1 MASKLPVWGIDLGQC
16 SLKALKLQGDA
27 EQVELLAFDLLE
39 HDQILSQAEADTNE
53 MITKAIETFVS
64 RNDLS
69 NSRIV
74 VSVPGQQTL
83 TRFTKMPPVEP
94 KKLPSMV
101 QYEAS
106 QQIPFDMDEVVWD
119 YQVFADDDTAEVE
132 VGIFAIRKELIRSYL
147 SRFTDAGIEPFIV
160 QASPMASYNT
170 ARFESTLP
178 EGDAAVM
185 LDMGA
190 LATDL
195 IVIEG
200 ERIWSR
206 PIPLGGNRFTEAL
219 VSAFKIPFKKAER
232 LKRNAASSKY
242 SRQIFHAM
250 RPVFAD
256 LVSEIQRS
264 IGFYTSTHREANI
277 TRVIGMGNA
286 FKLPGLQKFLQQNL
300 QIKTEKLSGFRHLKV
315 MTIEKKEEFQGNVMS
330 LGVAYGLALQGLGLA
345 AVESNLLP
353 LEVRRTLL
361 WSKKR
366 AWFAAAAACLA
377 LTAGALWMGNVM
389 AGNALAAGLG
399 SLSPDNIRPRR
410 FGTPKQA
417 MQALDSLSP
426 STPAVEQAI
435 IAGGAAQ
442 KLTEAFNQAGRVG
455 GDSSTLK
462 MLAKIP
468 EKNVFIPRIVD
479 VVHRAFEDVA
489 PPEIKSIKTAEDYK
503 QLASRTPR
511 EQRKEIWIEKLQMA
525 YSLDPKAALASQ
537 SGKQVKI
544 KRGKQ
549 GWAVVITG
557 LTTQPNP
564 AKWLEDHLVK
574 ALELRG
580 RAPDRGLYVESAT
593 LTKVSKRGKP
603 KKRGRSRSNDDS
615 LRGGGRGGR
624 GGRGGTG
631 PGGGLPTGPGGG
643 LPGGGGGRGGRG
655 GRGGGGL
662 GGPSGGSPPASG
674 GNDLEEW
681 EKKFETVDPLT
692 LEDVRNDYRFV
703 LQVVVRK
710 RNTPKD
716 KIPDEYKPKKESDK
730 GDSKEKDQQS

>member
-16 SLKALKLQGDA
+16 SLKAMKLQGDA
-27 EQVELLAFDLLE
+27 EQVELLAFDLIE
-39 HDQILSQAEADTNE
+39 HEQILSQAEADTNA
-53 MITKAIETFVS
+53 MIIKAIETFVS

-119 YQVFADDDTAEVE
+119 YQVFTDEETAEVE

-178 EGDAAVM
+178 EGEAAVM

-219 VSAFKIPFKKAER
+219 VSAFKIPFRKAER

-242 SRQIFHAM
+242 ARQIFHAM

-256 LVSEIQRS
+256 LVSEVQRS
-264 IGFYTSTHREANI
+264 IGFYTSTHREAHI

-300 QIKTEKLSGFRHLKV
+300 QIKAEKLSSFRHLKV
-315 MTIEKKEEFQGNVMS
+315 TSTGKHEEFQNNVMS

-345 AVESNLLP
+345 KVESNLLP
-353 LEVRRTLL
+353 LEIRRSLL
-361 WSKKR
+361 WSRKR
-366 AWFAAAAACLA
+366 TWFAASAACLA

-389 AGNALAAGLG
+389 AGNALASGLG
-399 SLSPDNIRPRR
+399 SISPEAIRLRN
-410 FGTPKQA
+410 FGTPEQA
-417 MQALDSLSP
+417 MQALDGLSQ
-426 STPAVEQAI
+426 SAPAVEQAI

-442 KLTEAFNQAGRVG
+442 KLTEAYNQAGRVG

-462 MLAKIP
+462 MLARIP
-468 EKNVFIPRIVD
+468 ENNVFVSRILD
-479 VVHRAFEDVA
+479 VIHKAFEDVT
-489 PPEIKSIKTAEDYK
+489 PPEVKSIKTAEAYK
-503 QLASRTPR
+503 RFAEETPR
-511 EQRKEIWIEKLQMA
+511 RQRKEIWIEELAMG
-525 YSLDPKAALASQ
+525 YSLDPKATLSSEA
-537 SGKQVKI
+537 GKQVAV
-544 KRGKQ
+544 KRGQQ
-549 GWAVVITG
+549 GWYLVITG
-557 LTTQPNP
+557 ITTERNP
-564 AKWLEDHLVK
+564 AKWLEENLVK
-574 ALELRG
+574 ALERRG
-580 RAPDRGLYVESAT
+580 RAPDQGLFVESAT
-593 LTKVSKRGKP
+593 LTKVSERGKP
-603 KKRGRSRSNDDS
+603 KKRGISSPTDDG

-624 GGRGGTG
+624 GGRGPGDGLPTGGG
-631 PGGGLPTGPGGG
+631 PGGGLPTG
-643 LPGGGGGRGGRG
+643 GGGGGRGG
-655 GRGGGGL
+655 
-662 GGPSGGSPPASG
+662 PGGSAPPADS
-674 GNDLEEW
+674 GNDLRDW
-681 EKKFETVDPLT
+681 EKTLETVDPLT
-692 LEDVRNDYRFV
+692 REEVKNDYRFV

-710 RNTPKD
+710 RNTPAEQ
-716 KIPDEYKPKKESDK
+716 IPDEYKPKKDEEQGDPK
-730 GDSKEKDQQS
+730 GTDQQS